1 MLNTYLFF
9 YNWLCLYLLVF
20 ACFYFVFASFVGIPM
35 RSVNSAVGLKIC
47 VIAVVIKKHKPI
59 INKKEEIW

>member
-1 MLNTYLFF
+1 MLNTYPFF

-20 ACFYFVFASFVGIPM
+20 ACFYFVFAFVGIPM